1 MKIYNLGGIYM
12 NLQIIDGYNDSLVIA
27 LFIVGAL
34 IIIMTIVATITQI
47 YLMVSYIKYNRREN
61 SLGKTGEEVARDIL
75 DRHDL
80 SHIKVSKN
88 GSFLFGNSY
97 SHYFKKVRL
106 RRLTYRKKSLTSLA
120 MATQKSSLALLDKE
134 GDPDMKTRI
143 ALTPIIFFG
152 PLAFIPI
159 VAIGVILDI
168 LVFNSNGTVIIV
180 TTALGFAF
188 LIASVVLQFIQLKT
202 EKKAQVRALD
212 LMKSDNLATSEEQ
225 ELIQRLYHLYNIE
238 YINNIILAILEII
251 YRILMIALRVNSSSS
266 SSSSK

>member
-1 MKIYNLGGIYM
+1 MANFWESVTCFCRKL
-12 NLQIIDGYNDSLVIA
+12 NDTDLD
-27 LFIVGAL
+27 
-34 IIIMTIVATITQI
+34 
-47 YLMVSYIKYNRREN
+47 
-61 SLGKTGEEVARDIL
+61 EEIEDNMEV
-75 DRHDL
+75 
-80 SHIKVSKN
+80 
-88 GSFLFGNSY
+88 
-97 SHYFKKVRL
+97 
-106 RRLTYRKKSLTSLA
+106 
-120 MATQKSSLALLDKE
+120 
-134 GDPDMKTRI
+134 DMKTRI

-202 EKKAQVRALD
+202 EKKAQVRALE

-251 YRILMIALRVNSSSS
+251 YRILMIALRVNSSTR